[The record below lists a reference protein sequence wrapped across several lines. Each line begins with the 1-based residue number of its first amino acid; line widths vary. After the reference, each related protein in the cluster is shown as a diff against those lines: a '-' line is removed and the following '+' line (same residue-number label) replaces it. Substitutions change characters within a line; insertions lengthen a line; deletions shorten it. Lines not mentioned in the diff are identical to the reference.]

1 MFEALV
7 DYIIIGGE
15 IDGQSEPCMIRFI
28 CKSEN
33 NVEKNQER
41 TNEFILRNK
50 KIINGKSDDLYPVLD
65 IYSNQQYNIFEKA
78 ETGRLVK
85 KTMTQIRV
93 RLELEK

>member
-1 MFEALV
+1 
-7 DYIIIGGE
+7 
-15 IDGQSEPCMIRFI
+15 MIRFI

-50 KIINGKSDDLYPVLD
+50 KIINGESEDLYPVLD
-65 IYSNQQYNIFEKA
+65 IYIYSNQQYHIFEKA

-85 KTMTQIRV
+85 KQ
-93 RLELEK
+93 

>member
-1 MFEALV
+1 
-7 DYIIIGGE
+7 
-15 IDGQSEPCMIRFI
+15 MIKFI

-50 KIINGKSDDLYPVLD
+50 KIINRESEDLYPVLD
-65 IYSNQQYNIFEKA
+65 ICNQQYHIFEKA

-85 KTMTQIRV
+85 KMTQIRV

>member
-7 DYIIIGGE
+7 DYIIIGVE

-50 KIINGKSDDLYPVLD
+50 KIINRESETLYPVLD
-65 IYSNQQYNIFEKA
+65 IYSNQQYYIFEKA

-93 RLELEK
+93 RLEPEK